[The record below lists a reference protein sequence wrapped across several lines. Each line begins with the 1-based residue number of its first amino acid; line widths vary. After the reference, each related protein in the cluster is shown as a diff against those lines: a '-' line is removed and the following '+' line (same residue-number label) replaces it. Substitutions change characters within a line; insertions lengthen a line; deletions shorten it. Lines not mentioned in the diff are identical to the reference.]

1 MTIFKTAAAL
11 LIASGMMTGNTHAA
25 CETGS
30 KTIFQCT
37 TTNNKQIEVC
47 DAGKTISY
55 SFGKHGKK
63 PELALSIPRHQA
75 TTFQWHGIGRYIN
88 YSVNIPNGKY
98 TYSVYTSID
107 KLEENEAKGFEAGV
121 SVEKNRNHLAT
132 IICRDNTVIDN
143 IEGINLRPDDG

>member
-1 MTIFKTAAAL
+1 MNKLKTTTAL
-11 LIASGMMTGNTHAA
+11 LIATGMMIGSNAYAA
-25 CETGS
+25 CGSS
-30 KTIFQCT
+30 KTVFQCT

-55 SFGKHGKK
+55 SFGKRGKK

-88 YSVNIPNGKY
+88 YSVSIPNGAY

-121 SVEKNRNHLAT
+121 SVEKNEQHLAT
-132 IICRDNTVIDN
+132 VICRDHTVIDN
-143 IEGINLRPDDG
+143 IQGIDLQPSDL